1 MVMDAAPEME
11 PAEPESEPGPV
22 QTVTVLYLAGMPRTG
37 STILGELLDRV
48 PDVIHAGELVAFW
61 RRYTQRELCSCGKP
75 LPDCEFW
82 SSVVSEAFGE
92 LLPGRAE
99 FFAQQER
106 RFVGPRALRLLYS
119 TRRAAG
125 SAAAHEL
132 FRERNRLYAA
142 VSRVSGSSW
151 IVDASTDAEFGA
163 CAAALGTAAIDI
175 VHIVRDPRGVAYSW
189 EKQVP
194 SDSEPCDLPR
204 LRADATAV
212 QWMMRNLFVATVV
225 RRLANRY
232 VRVRYEDL
240 VAAPELCLRRVSEA
254 TGLPVP
260 DPRAVVEDLAREPE
274 GHHRISG
281 NPGVRRRGNAV
292 RFALDEEWKVGLSA
306 RERRTVTVLCA
317 PLMTRYGYR
326 LRTLHERKTR

>member
-1 MVMDAAPEME
+1 MPMDAPLESE
-11 PAEPESEPGPV
+11 PAEPEREPATG

-48 PDVIHAGELVAFW
+48 PDVTHAGELVAFW

-75 LPDCEFW
+75 LPDCDFW
-82 SSVVSEAFGE
+82 SNVVREAFGE
-92 LLPGRAE
+92 LPPGRAE
-99 FFAQQER
+99 FFARQER
-106 RFVGPRALRLLYS
+106 RFVGPKALRLLYS
-119 TRRAAG
+119 SRRAPG

-142 VSRVSGSSW
+142 VSKVSGSSW

-163 CAAALGTAAIDI
+163 CAAALGSAAIDI

-194 SDSEPCDLPR
+194 SDSEPGNLPR
-204 LRADATAV
+204 LRAEGTAL

-225 RRLANRY
+225 RRLAHSY

-240 VAAPELCLRRVSEA
+240 VAAPGICLRRVSEA

-260 DPRAVVEDLAREPE
+260 DPQAAVENVTHKPE
-274 GHHRISG
+274 AHHRISG

-292 RFALDEEWKVGLSA
+292 LFALDEEWKVGLSA
-306 RERRTVTVLCA
+306 RDRRIVTALCF
-317 PLMTRYGYR
+317 PLMTAYGYR
-326 LRTLHERKTR
+326 LRIRHERKTR

>member
-1 MVMDAAPEME
+1 MDAPLVSES
-11 PAEPESEPGPV
+11 AEPESDPTTV

-48 PDVIHAGELVAFW
+48 PDVTHAGELVAFW
-61 RRYTQRELCSCGKP
+61 RRYTQRELCSCGNP
-75 LPDCEFW
+75 IPDCDFW

-92 LLPGRAE
+92 LPPGRAE
-99 FFAQQER
+99 LFAQQER
-106 RFVGPRALRLLYS
+106 RFTGPRALRLLYS
-119 TRRAAG
+119 TRRATS

-132 FRERNRLYAA
+132 FRERNRLYPA

-151 IVDASTDAEFGA
+151 IVDASTDPEFGA
-163 CAAALGTAAIDI
+163 CAAALGSAAIDI

-189 EKQVP
+189 EKQVR

-204 LRADATAV
+204 LRADATAL

-240 VAAPELCLRRVSEA
+240 VAAPEICLRRVSEA
-254 TGLPVP
+254 TGLPIS
-260 DPRAVVEDLAREPE
+260 DPRAAVDDLARKPE
-274 GHHRISG
+274 EHHRISG

-306 RERRTVTVLCA
+306 RDRLTVTALCA
-317 PLMTRYGYR
+317 PLMTVYGYR
-326 LRTLHERKTR
+326 LRQRKTSQSS